1 MAAEGKAQGFARN
14 KRIAVAVAADPAADF
29 KDIRNADIGIGRL
42 KVVFHLAVE
51 FGQGFKKLIGKMDT
65 PLLISSLTLS
75 LWRRVSLVCHKP
87 RSTVSISRRS
97 RASASALVQR
107 SRCGSSAR
115 MRRLK
120 FKTVWRCTSVGC
132 AVKTAVTDV
141 LSNCRCTDL
150 PSAFP
155 ALSLRT
161 VSVRLP
167 SAALWYGIFV
177 DLAAA
182 FVVHVFGDIQ
192 NLGEQPAGKRQIVGL
207 PFVQLRQYFFNQCR
221 AVVGSGQEF
230 DRFDN
235 QRRGFFVQEVEQ
247 GLFQNSASAAK
258 AASFGLFRICSC
270 MIFLSLP

>member
-1 MAAEGKAQGFARN
+1 MAARFAGLPQAQKHGVDFAAQPCQR
-14 KRIAVAVAADPAADF
+14 V
-29 KDIRNADIGIGRL
+29 GIGAAFALRQQRADA
-42 KVVFHLAVE
+42 AVE
-51 FGQGFKKLIGKMDT
+51 IQNGLALHFGRVRGQNGGNGRIVQL
-65 PLLISSLTLS
+65 PLH
-75 LWRRVSLVCHKP
+75 RF
-87 RSTVSISRRS
+87 
-97 RASASALVQR
+97 A
-107 SRCGSSAR
+107 
-115 MRRLK
+115 
-120 FKTVWRCTSVGC
+120 VG
-132 AVKTAVTDV
+132 
-141 LSNCRCTDL
+141 
-150 PSAFP
+150 FP